1 MEPPLPAPSPL
12 PPAILGM
19 PVTGVNLAPGTLE
32 DQLGREPT
40 LLVFLR
46 HFG

>member
-1 MEPPLPAPSPL
+1 MKIDEAVLQAPVV
-12 PPAILGM
+12 GQ
-19 PVTGVNLAPGTLE
+19 NLRPGALE
-32 DQLGREPT
+32 DQLGEGPT

>member
-1 MEPPLPAPSPL
+1 MSMQQINSEILDLPVEGA
-12 PPAILGM
+12 
-19 PVTGVNLAPGTLE
+19 NLQPGSLR
-32 DQLGREPT
+32 DQLGDRPT

>member
-1 MEPPLPAPSPL
+1 MKTIHES
-12 PPAILGM
+12 ILDTS
-19 PVTGVNLAPGTLE
+19 VTGLNLTAGSLR
-32 DQLGREPT
+32 DQLDRRGT

>member
-1 MEPPLPAPSPL
+1 MPEALIISTEILDAPVE
-12 PPAILGM
+12 GR
-19 PVTGVNLAPGTLE
+19 NLAPGSLR
-32 DQLGREPT
+32 DQLSEPRA

>member
-1 MEPPLPAPSPL
+1 MSDLPLDQDVS
-12 PPAILGM
+12 GR
-19 PVTGVNLAPGTLE
+19 NLAPGSLAA
-32 DQLGREPT
+32 QLQPSPT